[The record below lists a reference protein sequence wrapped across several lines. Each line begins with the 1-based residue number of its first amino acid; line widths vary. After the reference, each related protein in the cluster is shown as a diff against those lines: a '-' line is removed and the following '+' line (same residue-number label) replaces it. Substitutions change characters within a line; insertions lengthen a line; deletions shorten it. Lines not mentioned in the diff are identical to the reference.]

1 MSGAAFLLHLVLL
14 LLLLL
19 LLLLIL
25 ALLWQEFFF
34 RGFVLPSL
42 TKWVNPPLAVRNRVL
57 KSLSRVAKLSPG

>member
-1 MSGAAFLLHLVLL
+1 VSGAAFLLHLV
-14 LLLLL
+14 LLLL

-42 TKWVNPPLAVRNRVL
+42 TKWVNPPLAVRTRVL
-57 KSLSRVAKLSPG
+57 KSRLRVAKLPPG